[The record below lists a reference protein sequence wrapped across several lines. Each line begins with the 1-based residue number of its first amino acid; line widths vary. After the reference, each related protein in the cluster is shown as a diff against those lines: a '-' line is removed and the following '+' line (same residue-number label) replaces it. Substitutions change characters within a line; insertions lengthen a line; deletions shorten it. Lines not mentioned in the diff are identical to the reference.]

1 MSVGARRV
9 LMSADT
15 VGGVWSYAIELAR
28 ALGPYGTE
36 VVLAAFGGRASAEQA
51 REAAAAKNLVLFD
64 APWKCEWM
72 DDPWDD
78 LGHVG
83 DWLLE
88 LAARFAPDVVHLNHY
103 AHGALPWPAPV
114 LMVGHSDV
122 LSWFRAVRGHEA
134 PPSWDRYRDV
144 VGRGLRASAHV
155 VAPTET
161 MLRSLVADFGPFARA
176 TVIPN
181 GRDALQFRAA
191 GDKAPVVFA
200 AGRLWDDAKNLAAL
214 DAAAPRLRWP
224 VVVAGSAAHPD
235 GGNKEPRHVHA
246 LGPCEAGEMSELYAR
261 AAIYALPARYE
272 PFGLSILEAALARCA
287 LVLGD
292 IPSLRE
298 NWYAA
303 AQFVPP
309 DDPDA
314 LVEAVDRLIDDAPLR
329 RDYARAAHAR
339 ARSLSPARM
348 AAAYA
353 DAYGA
358 LVPAATEVVCA

>member
-1 MSVGARRV
+1 MSATRRV

-28 ALGPYGTE
+28 ALARHGTE
-36 VVLAAFGGRASAEQA
+36 VVLAAFGGRASPEQA
-51 REAAAAKNLVLFD
+51 RQAAAVDNLVLFD

-78 LGHVG
+78 LAHVG

-88 LAARFAPDVVHLNHY
+88 LAARSAPDVVHLNHY
-103 AHGALPWPAPV
+103 AHGGLPWPAPL

-144 VGRGLRASAHV
+144 VGRGLRAAAHV
-155 VAPTET
+155 VAPTEA
-161 MLRSLVADFGPFARA
+161 MLRSLAGDFGPFARA

-181 GRDALQFRAA
+181 GCDALGFRASD
-191 GDKAPVVFA
+191 DKPPFIFA
-200 AGRLWDDAKNLAAL
+200 AGRMWDDGKNLAAL

-224 VVVAGSAAHPD
+224 VVVAGSTAHPD
-235 GGNKEPRHVHA
+235 GGKKELRHVRA
-246 LGPCEAGEMSELYAR
+246 LGACERGEMAELYAR

-272 PFGLSILEAALARCA
+272 PFGLSILEAALAGCA

-298 NWYAA
+298 SWSAA

-314 LVEAVDRLIDDAPLR
+314 LVAAVDRLIDDAALR

-339 ARSLSPARM
+339 ARSLSSARM

-353 DAYGA
+353 AAYAA
-358 LVPAATEVVCA
+358 LVPAATEAVCA